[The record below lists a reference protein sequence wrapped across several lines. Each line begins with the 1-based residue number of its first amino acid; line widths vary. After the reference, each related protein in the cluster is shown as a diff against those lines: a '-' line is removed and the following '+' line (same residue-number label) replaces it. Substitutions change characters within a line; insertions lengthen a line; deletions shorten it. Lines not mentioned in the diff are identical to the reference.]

1 MSEKNEKKEIVA
13 NVGGQAVIEGVMMK
27 SQDSVAIAVRRESGE
42 IVTTTKKHIA
52 WKDKHKAL
60 NIPVLRGVV
69 NFIDM
74 MKLSMATL
82 TESMEMVGFDEEPE
96 EEQKTT
102 KTGERIEATE
112 KTEEQKKTDTSKMIG
127 IASAIGIVLG
137 IGLSFVLFIFLPT
150 FLGERFQSFAY
161 TQWDH
166 SLNPAVISTFEAV
179 LRLVIFFVYILLVSQ
194 MKDIRRTFEYHGAE
208 HMAIRAYEC
217 GEDLIVENVR
227 KHSRFHPRCGTSFI
241 IVMIL
246 ISVLVG
252 MIIPQ
257 GLWFRVLIRFS
268 LFPLVIGI
276 GYEFIRLAGKHSG
289 NPLVKII
296 AAPGMWFQRLT
307 TKKPDDS
314 QLEVA
319 IKSLKI
325 ALKLEMVEPVE
336 TGEIIEVGEG
346 IAHESDS

>member
-1 MSEKNEKKEIVA
+1 MSQKNEKKEIVA
-13 NVGGQAVIEGVMMK
+13 SVGGQAVIEGVMMK
-27 SQDSVAIAVRRESGE
+27 SKDSVAIAVRRESGE
-42 IVTTTKKHIA
+42 IVTSTKKHIA

-60 NIPVLRGVV
+60 NIPILRGVV

-74 MKLSMATL
+74 MKLSMSTL
-82 TESMEMVGFDEEPE
+82 TESMEMVGFDEEPATAE
-96 EEQKTT
+96 
-102 KTGERIEATE
+102 TGENGNSGD
-112 KTEEQKKTDTSKMIG
+112 KNSSDTSKMIG

-150 FLGERFQSFAY
+150 FLGERFQSLAY
-161 TQWDH
+161 TQWNH

-179 LRLVIFFVYILLVSQ
+179 LRLLIFFVYILLVSQ

-208 HMAIRAYEC
+208 HMAIRAHEC

-252 MIIPQ
+252 MIIPR

-268 LFPLVIGI
+268 LFPVVIGI
-276 GYEFIRLAGKHSG
+276 GYEFIRLAGKHS
-289 NPLVKII
+289 NNLFVKII
-296 AAPGMWFQRLT
+296 AAPGLWFQRLT
-307 TKKPDDS
+307 TKKPDDE

-319 IKSLKI
+319 IKSLKL
-325 ALKLEMVEPVE
+325 ALNLETAESAE
-336 TGEIIEVGEG
+336 TIKITEG
-346 IAHESDS
+346 IVHESDI